1 VECEE
6 DYRVSTKPSDLMMN
20 LLQELATLKGLD
32 ENHET
37 GSGSGVDR
45 AELESRK
52 ERRREIGEQ
61 IKALGGSAG

>member
-6 DYRVSTKPSDLMMN
+6 DYRVRTKPSDLMMN

-37 GSGSGVDR
+37 GSGSGVDG